1 MVLTRLSHYGE
12 VCPLGDH
19 SYSDPTDPSTST
31 NHAAG
36 HNSRCSHV
44 QSDSFLDHSSSSST
58 QDEDGSNSFSLQVVV
73 GSEQQSQVLQ
83 LLDLP
88 TELVEK
94 VLSYLTFKQIGAQR
108 KLCKRFEVIG
118 SGVLNSAFQRLQNQ
132 MLNRFQSIKAQMPRR
147 ESARRKHPLARESD
161 IVETL
166 HMRLTLLQ
174 MSFGKHIERKHC
186 CFFAGE
192 ILDEVYSI
200 LTYIQKTP
208 NLGRAYKVT
217 DELFDLSTM
226 AMEYFK
232 EHIEPR
238 LPEITYFGS
247 DFLDMTS
254 TRFSDGGSI
263 RSPSGSGRG
272 SEPEDEMPEREPQP
286 QSNMVLRKRIRRIR
300 QGMKR
305 YNNQLTAMKRELKS
319 CKNKMADQHKTM
331 ADTGSRLEE
340 YDKKFEESSRKF
352 STLLQELNKCK
363 TELQYWRSKS
373 PAHPLMCYNCGRGV
387 GEGGVGVQDLGAVPG
402 VMGGVPNG
410 GPGIDEQQQ
419 PLLYVPLTAAA
430 TPESE
435 HKSPPAILVA
445 TREEAR
451 NWQGASVRNLERA
464 FDVELYPGGSKP
476 AGVLQAA
483 TKCDRVPCD
492 AVATD
497 LSISSKYP
505 SSSGGLPSTS
515 LPSSSHS
522 FSSSLSYSSSS
533 AGPSHNT
540 FPYNTIVACKAS
552 SVSSCNTDA
561 AAFNSSTP
569 PSFSS
574 STPSSGYHHNNPMSS
589 SFTTVSPHCDN
600 VQPGTSSINDSSKWC
615 YSEDEGPE
623 DLSASRYSYLDDSE
637 GGYKRKSS
645 SGDDDSEYDSDTVA
659 RRVRQRK
666 RIRCEL

>member
-19 SYSDPTDPSTST
+19 SYSDPSDPSASTS
-31 NHAAG
+31 HAAG

-44 QSDSFLDHSSSSST
+44 QSNDHLDHSSSSST
-58 QDEDGSNSFSLQVVV
+58 QDEDGTNSLSLQIVD
-73 GSEQQSQVLQ
+73 GREKTSQLLL

-88 TELVEK
+88 TEIVEK
-94 VLSYLTFKQIGAQR
+94 ILSYLTYKQIGAQR
-108 KLCKRFEVIG
+108 MLCKRFEVIG

-132 MLNRFQSIKAQMPRR
+132 MLHRFQSIKAQMPRR

-200 LTYIQKTP
+200 LIYIQKTP

-232 EHIEPR
+232 ENIEPR

-254 TRFSDGGSI
+254 TRFTEGGSI
-263 RSPSGSGRG
+263 RSPSGSGRA
-272 SEPEDEMPEREPQP
+272 SEPEDELPEREAQP

-305 YNNQLTAMKRELKS
+305 YNSQLVALKRELKS
-319 CKNKMADQHKTM
+319 CKGKMADQHKTM
-331 ADTGSRLEE
+331 VDTTSRLEE

-373 PAHPLMCYNCGRGV
+373 PAHPLMCYSCGRGV
-387 GEGGVGVQDLGAVPG
+387 GEGVGQDLQAGVLVPS
-402 VMGGVPNG
+402 GG
-410 GPGIDEQQQ
+410 DDQ

-430 TPESE
+430 TPDSG
-435 HKSPPAILVA
+435 HKSPPAMLLA

-451 NWQGASVRNLERA
+451 ERWQGASVRNLERA
-464 FDVELYPGGSKP
+464 FDVELPESKL
-476 AGVLQAA
+476 AGVPSINKA
-483 TKCDRVPCD
+483 RVPND
-492 AVATD
+492 AAAYDMSISTNKARVPSDTTATD
-497 LSISSKYP
+497 MSLSNNFPTTSGLPYTNIP
-505 SSSGGLPSTS
+505 SSSRSCPT
-515 LPSSSHS
+515 
-522 FSSSLSYSSSS
+522 SLSYSS
-533 AGPSHNT
+533 AGPSRHT
-540 FPYNTIVACKAS
+540 FSYHKI
-552 SVSSCNTDA
+552 SSCGNRTISTCNIDA
-561 AAFNSSTP
+561 TCNSNQS
-569 PSFSS
+569 SFSS
-574 STPSSGYHHNNPMSS
+574 IPTAHCHN
-589 SFTTVSPHCDN
+589 TTVMSGCTTLPHCDN
-600 VQPGTSSINDSSKWC
+600 AQPGTSYYNDESKW

-623 DLSASRYSYLDDSE
+623 DLSQTRFYNDYSD
-637 GGYKRKSS
+637 GYKRKSS
-645 SGDDDSEYDSDTVA
+645 GDSEDSENDSDTVA

-666 RIRCEL
+666 RIRVEV

>member
-44 QSDSFLDHSSSSST
+44 QSDSYLDHSSSSST
-58 QDEDGSNSFSLQVVV
+58 QDDDGSNSFSLQVVV
-73 GSEQQSQVLQ
+73 ASERQTPVLQ

-88 TELVEK
+88 TEIIEK
-94 VLSYLTFKQIGAQR
+94 ILSYLTYKQIGAQR
-108 KLCKRFEVIG
+108 TLCKRFEVIG
-118 SGVLNSAFQRLQNQ
+118 SGILNSAFQRLQNQ

-200 LTYIQKTP
+200 LSYIQKTP

-263 RSPSGSGRG
+263 RSPSGSGRA
-272 SEPEDEMPEREPQP
+272 SEPEDELPEREVQP

-305 YNNQLTAMKRELKS
+305 YNSQLAAMKRELKN
-319 CKNKMADQHKTM
+319 CKSKMADQHKTM

-387 GEGGVGVQDLGAVPG
+387 GEGVGQELQAGG
-402 VMGGVPNG
+402 VMVPNG
-410 GPGIDEQQQ
+410 AGNEPQ

-430 TPESE
+430 TPDTEN
-435 HKSPPAILVA
+435 KSPPAMLVA

-451 NWQGASVRNLERA
+451 DRWHQGASVRNLEKA
-464 FDVELYPGGSKP
+464 FDVELHGESKQ
-476 AGVLQAA
+476 AGVAPSSSN
-483 TKCDRVPCD
+483 CDRIPPAD
-492 AVATD
+492 SVATD
-497 LSISSKYP
+497 LSVSSNFP
-505 SSSGGLPSTS
+505 SSSG
-515 LPSSSHS
+515 LPSSISIPLAS
-522 FSSSLSYSSSS
+522 RTFSSSLPYNSST
-533 AGPSHNT
+533 GPSHNT
-540 FPYNTIVACKAS
+540 FPYEKLVACKA
-552 SVSSCNTDA
+552 VSNCNSDHV
-561 AAFNSSTP
+561 FNSSHS
-569 PSFSS
+569 SFSS
-574 STPSSGYHHNNPMSS
+574 IPSSGYHSNPMSS
-589 SFTTVSPHCDN
+589 YSTTAAQSDN
-600 VQPGTSSINDSSKWC
+600 VQPGTSYDDSKWC

-623 DLSASRYSYLDDSE
+623 DLSQSSRYYHDDSE
-637 GGYKRKSS
+637 GGCYKRKSS
-645 SGDDDSEYDSDTVA
+645 SGDDDSEYDDTVA

-666 RIRCEL
+666 RIRCEV